1 MKRRHI
7 LTTFP
12 ALLAACLPAFAQE
25 AQKLQEAKNEQS
37 PQKENAA
44 MKHPATVPQKAT
56 IFITGSTD
64 GLGHAAAKMLL
75 EQGHRVI
82 VHARSGE
89 RFDALED
96 LSAMGAIKTV
106 GDLAE
111 IVDVQNLARQVNT
124 IGTMDAIIHNAGV
137 YRGDKVMLVNTVAPY
152 LLTAWIRRPKRL
164 IYISSGMHRSGNPE
178 NLKFPAGSYSD
189 SKLFITTIMAATA
202 RLWPEVACHAVDPGW
217 VPTKMGGANAPDDLR
232 LGHLTQEWLATSN
245 DAQVLQSGGYWHH
258 QQRQEPH
265 QAVGSVEFQNKLID
279 ALTAYTNV
287 DLRDPKA
294 GVNLLGR

>member
-137 YRGDKVMLVNTVAPY
+137 YRGDKVMLVNTDSNIQNMEPGEICTERISHIIRVFEWDKDPDELETVDLK
-152 LLTAWIRRPKRL
+152 LLANGFQVCVVNENLFRL
-164 IYISSGMHRSGNPE
+164 HRS
-178 NLKFPAGSYSD
+178 S
-189 SKLFITTIMAATA
+189 TM
-202 RLWPEVACHAVDPGW
+202 
-217 VPTKMGGANAPDDLR
+217 
-232 LGHLTQEWLATSN
+232 
-245 DAQVLQSGGYWHH
+245 LQ
-258 QQRQEPH
+258 
-265 QAVGSVEFQNKLID
+265 
-279 ALTAYTNV
+279 
-287 DLRDPKA
+287 
-294 GVNLLGR
+294 